1 VNTKILKINLFLMLC
16 FAHTKPCAAEYNTK
30 KIFIEV
36 NDLRAVRNP
45 VQSIRA
51 DTWKVSEVKAKIQPS
66 RNQAIAV
73 ICEGDFPAG
82 VIANDLF
89 RSNGELNRD
98 FKITSSTSVR
108 DICNQQEDV
117 MRIKNPKLFK

>member
-1 VNTKILKINLFLMLC
+1 VNTKILKINLLVLLC
-16 FAHTKPCAAEYNTK
+16 FVCTKPYAAEYNTK
-30 KIFIEV
+30 KIFIQV

-51 DTWKVSEVKAKIQPS
+51 DTWKVSEVKAKIKPS

-73 ICEGDFPAG
+73 VCEGDFPAG
-82 VIANDLF
+82 LIANDLF
-89 RSNGELNRD
+89 LSNGELNRE
-98 FKITSSTSVR
+98 FKINASTSVR

-117 MRIKNPKLFK
+117 MRIKNQKLFK